1 MNALYKK
8 DENFSRILFEELFEV
23 ESKQKPACG
32 AGLHRWVGSPTH
44 ISTDVSRET
53 FYILVYAIQITI

>member
-8 DENFSRILFEELFEV
+8 TENFSRILFEELFEV

-32 AGLHRWVGSPTH
+32 GGVT
-44 ISTDVSRET
+44 
-53 FYILVYAIQITI
+53 

>member
-32 AGLHRWVGSPTH
+32 VGLHRWGG
-44 ISTDVSRET
+44 
-53 FYILVYAIQITI
+53 